1 MGELGQLETR
11 GKDDLRLGQSRRAEL
26 LDLAPRTIALAREL
40 AHLLAIR
47 ERQAHGEDQAQHA
60 GDGQADDEDPPTVPR
75 RFVHIRRDAVWE
87 AARGGAQPVR
97 SRRGVMPPGAMGA
110 PLLRGGSFFSSSCCA
125 WTTGLVPPPPK
136 SNPAAPLL
144 RVTAGVIASRL

>member
-11 GKDDLRLGQSRRAEL
+11 GKDDLPLGQSRRAEL

-75 RFVHIRRDAVWE
+75 RFVHIWRDAVLE
-87 AARGGAQPVR
+87 AGHGGSQPVSSQLR
-97 SRRGVMPPGAMGA
+97 VMKPQAMRAPPVPAA
-110 PLLRGGSFFSSSCCA
+110 PVSSSCCSR
-125 WTTGLVPPPPK
+125 W
-136 SNPAAPLL
+136 
-144 RVTAGVIASRL
+144 VT